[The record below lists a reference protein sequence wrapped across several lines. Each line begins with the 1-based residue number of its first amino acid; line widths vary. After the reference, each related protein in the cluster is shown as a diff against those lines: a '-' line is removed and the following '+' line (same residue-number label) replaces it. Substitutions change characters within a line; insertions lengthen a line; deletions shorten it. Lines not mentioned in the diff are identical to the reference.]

1 MAKVRRHPLTS
12 SKEIHIQNIK
22 LINCDVGSNTNIGPR
37 ARGEEYSSHKDI
49 SKSSKHN
56 LGNAK

>member
-1 MAKVRRHPLTS
+1 MAKIRCHSLRS
-12 SKEIHIQNIK
+12 SEEIHIQNIK
-22 LINCDVGSNTNIGPR
+22 LINCDVGSNTYVGPR

-49 SKSSKHN
+49 SKSSKHH